1 MNRRQTLS
9 LAQPALDLSGKL
21 TQKLKYV
28 AFTAAL
34 PDVHMPCS
42 WDNDELARA
51 IRGGMKLFEMR
62 GRNDSVFIRAV
73 NQ

>member
-9 LAQPALDLSGKL
+9 PAQPALALSGKL
-21 TQKLKYV
+21 TQKLKHV
-28 AFTAAL
+28 AFTATL
-34 PDVHMPCS
+34 PHVHMPCS

-62 GRNDSVFIRAV
+62 GRNDSVFIPTV
-73 NQ
+73 DQ